1 MALTGNLE
9 IFPLQEVLR
18 MLARSNK
25 TGCLRIDSGGTQG
38 RVFISNGA
46 LTLATVSSDDEFRRQ
61 ILNSGI
67 LTQEDLRSAELGGT
81 PLTELLPADSPAA
94 SLTDFVREHVVESL
108 YRIKKPGYGN
118 FDFMVDMAP
127 RYSTGQTFDAEV
139 AVSEAERR
147 AMEWADIET
156 VLSDMNAPI
165 VMVREL
171 PDENNVTVNPPTWR
185 VLSAL
190 GDGNSASGV
199 ADALGLSLFRA
210 ARELAGLVRND
221 LVELKT
227 MAQPAAFVAP
237 EPAAE
242 PAPAPA
248 PEPVVEEPKAWE
260 TPAEEAKVESP
271 WDQPAESEWD
281 TTDESAGESEGDD
294 SADEGTPAWGEEQ
307 PAWDTHTEDEVSE
320 PVVEN
325 PWADQ
330 PTTDEV
336 SPAEQTPM
344 TGEVEAEPASDG
356 SGGWW
361 AQAMGTEESTPA
373 DDDADAFLESVFSQL
388 DESEDDSGG
397 EDSEETGFSM
407 GLLRRRRMGAV
418 SKDIT
423 EG

>member
-1 MALTGNLE
+1 M
-9 IFPLQEVLR
+9 
-18 MLARSNK
+18 
-25 TGCLRIDSGGTQG
+25 
-38 RVFISNGA
+38 
-46 LTLATVSSDDEFRRQ
+46 
-61 ILNSGI
+61 
-67 LTQEDLRSAELGGT
+67 
-81 PLTELLPADSPAA
+81 
-94 SLTDFVREHVVESL
+94 ESL

-171 PDENNVTVNPPTWR
+171 PDENSVTVNPPTWR

-190 GDGNSASGV
+190 GDGNSATGV

-210 ARELAGLVRND
+210 ARELSGLVRND
-221 LVELKT
+221 LVEVKA
-227 MAQPAAFVAP
+227 MAQPSAYVAP
-237 EPAAE
+237 EPAAV
-242 PAPAPA
+242 PA
-248 PEPVVEEPKAWE
+248 PEPAPEEPKAWDSETE
-260 TPAEEAKVESP
+260 TPSAQSPWDQPAESP
-271 WDQPAESEWD
+271 WDQPAEESPD
-281 TTDESAGESEGDD
+281 ASAGEE
-294 SADEGTPAWGEEQ
+294 SADEGIPAWGETQ
-307 PAWDTHTEDEVSE
+307 PAWDTQTEDDEAEAAVETPWSEE
-320 PVVEN
+320 PVSGHTPHEEIQAQAEE
-325 PWADQ
+325 ADTE
-330 PTTDEV
+330 PT
-336 SPAEQTPM
+336 
-344 TGEVEAEPASDG
+344 SDG

-361 AQAMGTEESTPA
+361 AQAMGTEEPTPA

-388 DESEDDSGG
+388 DEGEDDSGA

-407 GLLRRRRMGAV
+407 GLLRRRRMGAI